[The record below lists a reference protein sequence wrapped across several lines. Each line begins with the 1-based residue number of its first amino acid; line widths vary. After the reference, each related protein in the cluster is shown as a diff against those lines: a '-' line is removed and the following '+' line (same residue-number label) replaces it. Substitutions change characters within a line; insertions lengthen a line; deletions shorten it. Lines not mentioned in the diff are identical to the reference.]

1 LVVEEVAD
9 LVRLVKMEAVV
20 AAVFTEAHQVQ
31 ELALLDKALLAVLS
45 DSTVGLA
52 REPLQALAA
61 VEQEEWVSA
70 EPLLAEALE
79 VLARTARLLETFSAA
94 EEEVQLKVSA
104 ARPFSQALE
113 DEAEEAEATRIPSL
127 SAEPLLLE
135 RPTLAEEEE
144 ATEAT
149 EAPGSSFSRG
159 SPRILATTITSA
171 LLVTCVSTIAHLV
184 KPRLSRLLNLLSF
197 RLQTTLRLLQRS
209 APCPTRG
216 PAQQAS
222 GGRHK
227 AWLRT

>member
-1 LVVEEVAD
+1 
-9 LVRLVKMEAVV
+9 M
-20 AAVFTEAHQVQ
+20 AAVSTEAHQAQ
-31 ELALLDKALLAVLS
+31 ELALLAKALVAVLS
-45 DSTVGLA
+45 DTTADLA
-52 REPLQALAA
+52 QEPLQALAA

-94 EEEVQLKVSA
+94 EEEVQLKVLA
-104 ARPFSQALE
+104 ARPFLLALE
-113 DEAEEAEATRIPSL
+113 DEAEEAEGTRIPSL
-127 SAEPLLLE
+127 SAEHLLLE

-149 EAPGSSFSRG
+149 EALESSFLLG
-159 SPRILATTITSA
+159 TLRILATTITLA
-171 LLVTCVSTIAHLV
+171 LLVTCVSTTAHLV

-197 RLQTTLRLLQRS
+197 RLQTTSRLLQRS

-222 GGRHK
+222 GGRRK